1 MKTFGTSKEFLIS
14 TEIEWEVVGEGVQ
27 RQIMGYDDKIMMV
40 NVKFDKGGI
49 GPMHQH
55 HHSQV
60 TYISSGQFEMTI
72 GDETRI
78 LNAGDSFYIPS
89 NVLHGLV
96 CLEAG
101 LLIDVFSPIRE
112 DFMS

>member
-1 MKTFGTSKEFLIS
+1 MKTFGASKEFLIGD
-14 TEIEWEVVGEGVQ
+14 EIEWEVVGEGVR
-27 RQIMGYDDKIMMV
+27 RQIMGYDDKIMLV

-49 GPMHQH
+49 GTMHEH
-55 HHSQV
+55 YHSQV
-60 TYISSGQFEMTI
+60 TYVVSGQFKLTI

-78 LNAGDSFYIPS
+78 VKGGDAFYIPPH
-89 NVLHGLV
+89 VMHGAI

-101 LLIDVFSPIRE
+101 VLIDVFSPIRE

>member
-96 CLEAG
+96 CHEAG